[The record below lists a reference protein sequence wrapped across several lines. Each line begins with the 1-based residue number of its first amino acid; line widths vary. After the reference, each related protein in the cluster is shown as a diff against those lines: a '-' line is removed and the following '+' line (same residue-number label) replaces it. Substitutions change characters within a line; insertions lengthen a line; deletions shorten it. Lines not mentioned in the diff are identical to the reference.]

1 MVSTNN
7 SHDWSCYCTWSR
19 SLKFPTNILD
29 GIQIW
34 RESVKICLCEGLWF
48 RQLQL
53 VVMILFITRLEKV
66 SNCQSSVPGEM
77 GSRFLALE
85 MKPPLLGTNLCI
97 V

>member
-1 MVSTNN
+1 MTGLVLSGSPLT
-7 SHDWSCYCTWSR
+7 Y
-19 SLKFPTNILD
+19 LM
-29 GIQIW
+29 
-34 RESVKICLCEGLWF
+34 ESKSGENRVKICLCEGLWF

-85 MKPPLLGTNLCI
+85 MKPPL
-97 V
+97 